1 MELQK
6 LKKDILSLTKE
17 QTEIAKE
24 LIHFNQL
31 TPYPY
36 SDLQISQWV
45 KSITELIPEM
55 TPEII
60 KHIIDR
66 LKLGVY
72 EYDSRLGIQNVFAG
86 FRKYLEERRLM
97 YYSIMPEG
105 EELKKRNDKIEKINN
120 QLEFLNSGKIKK
132 SQLPNAI
139 V

>member
-6 LKKDILSLTKE
+6 LKKDNLSLTKE

-24 LIHFNQL
+24 LIHYNQL

-66 LKLGVY
+66 LKTDA
-72 EYDSRLGIQNVFAG
+72 YDYDHKKGIQNIFNG
-86 FRKYLEERRLM
+86 FKKYLKEKDEGYWNILETKYRVNAMFEHINRTEEDKAE
-97 YYSIMPEG
+97 I
-105 EELKKRNDKIEKINN
+105 ELLVRKRNKIADA
-120 QLEFLNSGKIKK
+120 LL
-132 SQLPNAI
+132 
-139 V
+139 